1 MCECACG
8 LLRVCGRLGCVLRV
22 RCRVILVVGIRDIVL
37 TVSSGH
43 IFVGGCRVVH
53 CLYVGDFHS
62 RRRID
67 IVCGLRNDVLPVR
80 IGVDLQRHGCAEL
93 PVLSRRS
100 VLIGL

>member
-8 LLRVCGRLGCVLRV
+8 VLRACCRLGCVLCMRSRV
-22 RCRVILVVGIRDIVL
+22 FLAGIRDIVL
-37 TVSSGH
+37 TVSSGY